1 MPSAI
6 DLMQEYFQFNMNVSL
21 KTMKDKLYLGGSF
34 YSALKDFEKIYPKFY
49 IEMIGVGEEAGI
61 LSKTLERLSHYYKR
75 QFDIKK
81 EVRKVLIYPLFL
93 FIVTNIIISF
103 LVVYILPQYISML
116 KEFKIDIPKVT
127 SICFFVITSIYKNLY
142 IIIPAIIISIYLLI
156 ISFKKGN
163 QLLHKLI
170 FKIPYIGKIYK
181 KLQISRVFLALA
193 FMLNSG
199 INIVDSVEKAS
210 NTLNSILLI
219 NMFDKSKKH
228 ILRGE
233 SFSKSLSKDSLLDKK
248 HIILISSAEE
258 KGELPEILYKL
269 SSMEEEEVLYS
280 FSRAAKYIEPIII
293 TIMSLLVGVLVFT
306 FIFPMVNLMDSL
318 IGI

>member
-1 MPSAI
+1 
-6 DLMQEYFQFNMNVSL
+6 MQEYFQRNMNVSL
-21 KTMKDKLYLGGSF
+21 KTIKDKLYLGESF
-34 YSALKDFEKIYPKFY
+34 YSALKDFERIYPNFC

-81 EVRKVLIYPLFL
+81 EIRKGLIYPLFL
-93 FIVTNIIISF
+93 FIITNIIISF
-103 LVVYILPQYISML
+103 LVIYILPQYISML
-116 KEFKIDIPKVT
+116 EEFKVDIPKIASV
-127 SICFFVITSIYKNLY
+127 FLFVITSIYKNLY
-142 IIIPAIIISIYLLI
+142 IIISTIIISFYLLI
-156 ISFKKGN
+156 ILFKKGSK
-163 QLLHKLI
+163 LLHKLI
-170 FKIPYIGKIYK
+170 FKIPYVGKNYK
-181 KLQISRVFLALA
+181 KLQTSRVFLALS

-219 NMFDKSKKH
+219 NMFDKSKKYV
-228 ILRGE
+228 LRGE
-233 SFSKSLSKDSLLDKK
+233 SFSKSLSEDNLLDKK

-258 KGELPEILYKL
+258 KGELPEMLYKL

-280 FSRAAKYIEPIII
+280 LSRAAKYIEPIII
-293 TIMSLLVGVLVFT
+293 TIMSLLVGGLVFT
-306 FIFPMVNLMDSL
+306 FIFPIVNLMDSL